1 MGIYSEEYII
11 KYSDIGKSNKL
22 TLKALT
28 NYLQEVACAHSDL
41 VGYGLND
48 EPRTHIA
55 WLLLD
60 WKIQMFSHPRHR
72 EKITIS
78 TWPKSFQKIYSYRD
92 FEIIDSSNNIIG
104 IASSKWLLINP
115 ETKKFEKPPINMVND
130 FGIVDKSVFKTS
142 LDEKPKEPVN
152 QSLNF
157 IYDIQRRDIDTNGH
171 VNNLHYIDYAL
182 ETLPANIYNTTEF
195 DNLEIHYKKE
205 IKYGEIIN
213 CYYSYEDNKHII
225 TIKNKDNSVL
235 HSIIKLY

>member
-1 MGIYSEEYII
+1 MGIYSEKYIV

-22 TLKALT
+22 NLKSLT

-48 EPRTHIA
+48 EPKTHLA

-60 WKIQMFSHPRHR
+60 WKIKMFSHSKHR
-72 EKITIS
+72 EEIS
-78 TWPKSFQKIYSYRD
+78 INTWPKSFQKVYSYRD
-92 FEIIDSSNNIIG
+92 FEIVDSNNNVIG
-104 IASSKWLLINP
+104 LASSKWLLINT
-115 ETKKFEKPPINMVND
+115 ETKKFEKVSTTMVND
-130 FGIVDKSVFKTS
+130 FGVVDKNVFKDS
-142 LDEKPKEPVN
+142 LDERPKEPIK
-152 QSLNF
+152 QKLNF
-157 IYDIQRRDIDTNGH
+157 VYEIQRRDIDTNGH

-182 ETLPANIYNTTEF
+182 ETLPDKVYNSTEF
-195 DNLEIHYKKE
+195 DNIEIHYKKE

-213 CYYSYEDNKHII
+213 CYYSFESNKHIV